1 MKRILKRIAKEFSQ
15 IKDVKLVILYGSLA
29 RGEFTSRSDI
39 DLFILTEGTKAQRE
53 LQEKVIEL
61 ESKIGRNIQPT
72 IRTAKG
78 LKRTD
83 VGLLQNIFQEGKTLY
98 LKEPLDIPS
107 TLLLEQKPYL
117 IYTFQINNLSQ
128 KDKAKFNRKFYGEI
142 KKGYKYEGLLH
153 KLGGQKLSSGCV
165 IAPFK
170 QKENIEKFFKKFKV
184 KFERLNVWK

>member
-39 DLFILTEGTKAQRE
+39 DLFILTEGTKIKKE
-53 LQEKVIEL
+53 LQEKLIQL

-72 IRTAKG
+72 IRTIAE
-78 LKRTD
+78 LKKTD
-83 VGLLQNIFQEGKTLY
+83 TGLLQNIFQEGKILY
-98 LKEPLDIPS
+98 LKEPLDISS
-107 TLLLEQKPYL
+107 TLLLKQKPYL

-128 KDKAKFNRKFYGEI
+128 KEKAKFNRNLYGET

-165 IAPFK
+165 ITPFS